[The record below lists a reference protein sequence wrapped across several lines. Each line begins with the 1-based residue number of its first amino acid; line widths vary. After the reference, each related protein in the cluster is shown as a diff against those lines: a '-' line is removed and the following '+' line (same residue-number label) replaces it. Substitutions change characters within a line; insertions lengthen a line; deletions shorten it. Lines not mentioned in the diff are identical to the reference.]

1 MDGMRTKPPRI
12 LVVGSFVMDLI
23 VRTDR
28 FPQSGE
34 TVLGN
39 SFQMSPGG
47 KGFNQAVQA
56 ARLGACVDMVG
67 CLGDDTNGRLMLQAA
82 QAESIGTEHIR
93 LTDGAPTAVGNVQL
107 FNEAHGGVQNRIIVV
122 PGANMQIVQKD
133 VAFLKEDIKRYDAVL
148 LQLEIPMEINNTVAR
163 YAFTAGV
170 PLLLNPAPAAKLSDE
185 LLSHITY
192 LLPNETE
199 AAEISGIPIAR
210 DENGLDHEG
219 VRTAAK
225 RILARGVKQVLIT
238 LGNAGSAYFTDDC
251 EETCPC
257 SDDKG
262 AVDPTAAGDSYI
274 GAFSVAIASG
284 VPVRRAMEIASLA
297 ASVTVSKIGG
307 QPSLPTAAEIG
318 FELGREGK

>member
-1 MDGMRTKPPRI
+1 MDGMRAKPPRI

-56 ARLGACVDMVG
+56 ARLGAYVDMVG
-67 CLGDDTNGRLMLQAA
+67 CLGDDTNGRLILQAA
-82 QAESIGTEHIR
+82 QAENIGTEHIR
-93 LTDGAPTAVGNVQL
+93 QTDGAPTAVGNVQL
-107 FNEAHGGVQNRIIVV
+107 FNEIHGGVQNRIIVV
-122 PGANMQIVQKD
+122 PGANMQIVQND
-133 VAFLKEDIKRYDAVL
+133 VAFLKEDIKLYDAVL
-148 LQLEIPMEINNTVAR
+148 LQLEIPMVINNTVAR
-163 YAFTAGV
+163 YAFETGV
-170 PLLLNPAPAAKLSDE
+170 PLLLNPAPAAELSDE

-199 AAEISGIPIAR
+199 AAEISGIPFGR
-210 DENGLDHEG
+210 NENGPDPEG

-238 LGNAGSAYFTDDC
+238 LGDAGSAYFIDGC

-257 SDDKG
+257 TDDKG

-284 VPVRRAMEIASLA
+284 VPVRRAMEIASRA
-297 ASVTVSKIGG
+297 ASVTVSRIGG

-318 FELGREGK
+318 FDLDGGVK